1 MIAVGE
7 RDAVRKVVQRAVLER
22 KAREPA
28 AESAQHR
35 VVGNDAERQ
44 DRLELGQRCDLADQ
58 EFPAGRLLGRQ
69 RLVCRRQ
76 ATHSIDDARI
86 LKRQRIALPRR
97 VVAAG
102 LVSSLFPAGKD
113 GAEVYRWELHPG
125 TPPAGAKLVS
135 PLAIDTSKNWL
146 MRCDRVDFPLGGIAY
161 THTHQGPGIRALL
174 TGGFRVQSAGHD
186 FRIAPG
192 EPWFESGP
200 DPVLAHASETELS
213 SFARVMVLPV
223 ELVGKSSIRYVL
235 PEDQDK
241 PKRQTYQL
249 FIDEPIA
256 I

>member
-1 MIAVGE
+1 MTSLAFY
-7 RDAVRKVVQRAVLER
+7 RDVL
-22 KAREPA
+22 A
-28 AESAQHR
+28 AGAT
-35 VVGNDAERQ
+35 
-44 DRLELGQRCDLADQ
+44 LDL
-58 EFPAGRLLGRQ
+58 PAGPNRVLFGWQGKVTIRAASAVTTLSTNSAWHGAMA
-69 RLVCRRQ
+69 
-76 ATHSIDDARI
+76 ATAT
-86 LKRQRIALPRR
+86 
-97 VVAAG
+97 
-102 LVSSLFPAGKD
+102 AGKD

-192 EPWFESGP
+192 DPWFESGP